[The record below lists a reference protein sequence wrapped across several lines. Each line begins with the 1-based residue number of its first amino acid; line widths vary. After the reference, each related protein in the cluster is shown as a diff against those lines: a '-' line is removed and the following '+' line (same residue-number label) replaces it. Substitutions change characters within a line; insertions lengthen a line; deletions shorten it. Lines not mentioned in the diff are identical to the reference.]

1 MSRLEQ
7 RKANVI
13 QQLEA
18 TNDEHVISAVE
29 ETLAG
34 NAHYALTGEQQRQ
47 LDESLARYLRGE
59 AKTYT
64 PEQARARARKA
75 ARG

>member
-7 RKANVI
+7 RKAHVI
-13 QQLEA
+13 EQLEA
-18 TNDEHVISAVE
+18 TNDEHLIAAVE

-34 NAHYALTGEQQRQ
+34 NAHYALTPVQQRQ
-47 LDESLARYLRGE
+47 LDASLARYLRGE
-59 AKTYT
+59 AKTFT
-64 PEQARARARKA
+64 PEQARAHARKA

>member
-7 RKANVI
+7 RKAAVI
-13 QQLEA
+13 EQLEA
-18 TNDEHVISAVE
+18 SNDEHVIAAVE

-34 NAHYALTGEQQRQ
+34 NAHYALTKEQQRQ
-47 LDESLARYLRGE
+47 LDASLSRYLRGE

-64 PEQARARARKA
+64 PEQARALARKA
-75 ARG
+75 ARA

>member
-13 QQLEA
+13 EQIEA
-18 TNDEHVISAVE
+18 TNDEHLIAAIE

-34 NAHYALTGEQQRQ
+34 NTHYALTNEQQRQ
-47 LDESLARYLRGE
+47 LDVSLARYLRGE
-59 AKTYT
+59 AKTRT
-64 PEQARARARKA
+64 PAEARARARKA
-75 ARG
+75 ARS

>member
-7 RKANVI
+7 RKAAVI
-13 QQLEA
+13 EQLEA

-34 NAHYALTGEQQRQ
+34 NTHYALTSEQKRQ
-47 LDESLARYLRGE
+47 LDASLARYLRGE
-59 AKTYT
+59 GKSYT

-75 ARG
+75 ARA

>member
-1 MSRLEQ
+1 MSRLDQ
-7 RKANVI
+7 RKALVI
-13 QQLEA
+13 EQLEA
-18 TNDEHVISAVE
+18 TNDEHVIAAVE

-34 NAHYALTGEQQRQ
+34 NAHYALTNAQQRE
-47 LDESLARYLRGE
+47 LDASVARYLRGD

-64 PEQARARARKA
+64 PEQAKARARKA